1 MQALLDGFYN
11 VAMQLVQKIRRLKL
25 AMADL
30 DELNQKQGTELS
42 AQERERFEK
51 AIRHHTTILAASIS
65 EIEDMIAE
73 AKDKLWHKAMTNER
87 PHYAEMAMGGD
98 EE

>member
-1 MQALLDGFYN
+1 MQELLDGFYN

-30 DELNQKQGTELS
+30 EEMKKSGES
-42 AQERERFEK
+42 WSPEERERLEK
-51 AIRHHTTILAASIS
+51 AIRHHTTILQASIG

-73 AKDKLWHKAMTNER
+73 AKDRLWHKGTVAHK
-87 PHYAEMAMGGD
+87 PHYAEMAIGGH